1 MFSLLFFFRENGE
14 EKSKKSVEC
23 SIVLSGCFLR
33 NDNFLRKKNK
43 YSISGKYIIKKD
55 L

>member
-1 MFSLLFFFRENGE
+1 MLFCFLRTGNVLKLLKSGE
-14 EKSKKSVEC
+14 RA
-23 SIVLSGCFLR
+23 IVLSGCFLR